1 MGDFKF
7 LIEKEHVPSDKNFV
21 IPDEEIS
28 LTDREVFTSSDRNC
42 WEYVRLKDIT
52 KNRSI
57 EANDFHP
64 LNKHRKIG

>member
-28 LTDREVFTSSDRNC
+28 ITDREVFTSSDRDC
-42 WEYVRLKDIT
+42 WEYV
-52 KNRSI
+52 RSI